1 MVGLKIDRSTN
12 ELETCHNKEHYNF
25 RILFFVKRKRI
36 GISKNLFLS
45 NLKKQKAGFIRL
57 FDRS

>member
-1 MVGLKIDRSTN
+1 M
-12 ELETCHNKEHYNF
+12 EEYYNL